1 MHPKSA
7 AKTTEA
13 LFFFGLGSEKAEDAS
28 VFLLSTSMEPEASR
42 L

>member
-1 MHPKSA
+1 MHAKSA
-7 AKTTEA
+7 AKTTQA
-13 LFFFGLGSEKAEDAS
+13 SFFFRLGSKKAEDAS